1 MVLHLQSVRPRNRKN
16 IMPIVKRSRRTWT
29 PDMDAELLG
38 YYEHGLR
45 PAYMAERMGLTI
57 ASVEGRYRKLKKRL
71 EQSK

>member
-1 MVLHLQSVRPRNRKN
+1 
-16 IMPIVKRSRRTWT
+16 MPIVKRGARKWT

-57 ASVEGRYRKLKKRL
+57 ASVEGRYRKLKKKA
-71 EQSK
+71 EAK